1 MERAAFREELARW
14 AEDETVHS
22 SRVAVCRTVTEALRQ
37 AGQSLYVGGWVL
49 RNQAMESLGAVT
61 EMGAELASGAV
72 QLFDVELWYAGAAL
86 VRQLIEVEYLT
97 WRFSE
102 DPSVASSWLA
112 SSPAEIRQ
120 RFAPKAMRQESAGRF
135 RDKEY
140 WTHCGHGG
148 HPSPQGRLLLKN
160 HSNPI
165 GSQRWAWADLAQHLE
180 RLWGHLESALQTAG
194 AEDIVAA
201 KGGETAANAIAAW
214 HEKDPLAARLPIDIS
229 E

>member
-1 MERAAFREELARW
+1 MDRAAFGEELARW
-14 AEDETVHS
+14 SEDES
-22 SRVAVCRTVTEALRQ
+22 AQAARVAACRTVAEALRQ
-37 AGQSLYVGGWVL
+37 AGQTLYVGGWIL
-49 RNQAMESLGAVT
+49 RNQATESLGAVT

-112 SSPAEIRQ
+112 STPAEIRQ

-135 RDKEY
+135 RDAEY

-160 HSNPI
+160 HSNPV

-180 RLWGHLESALQTAG
+180 RLWGHLASALKTVG
-194 AEDIVAA
+194 AEDIVPPEA
-201 KGGETAANAIAAW
+201 GEVAAIAIAEW
-214 HEKDPLAARLPIDIS
+214 HKKDPLAARVPSDIF